1 MANLNQTVQSL
12 AHNFASELVAAVRGM
27 SLDEILGLSGAGAKP
42 PSAPRAANGKAT
54 PGKRGRPAK
63 LTVDAIVAVL
73 KQHKD
78 GLRSDHLR
86 KALAAARGPLRYGV
100 KKAIAEK
107 RVGMRGTKNAA
118 VYFAR

>member
-1 MANLNQTVQSL
+1 MANLNQTIQSL
-12 AHNFASELVAAVRGM
+12 AQNFASELVVAVRGM
-27 SLDEILGLSGAGAKP
+27 SLDEVLGVTGSKAPA
-42 PSAPRAANGKAT
+42 STPRAASGKAT

-78 GLRSDHLR
+78 GLRSEHLR
-86 KALAAARGPLRYGV
+86 KALGAQRGPLRYGV

-107 RVGMRGTKNAA
+107 RVGMRGTKNTA